1 MKISYIMPRYNESEG
16 VVERALTSFDMQQMV
31 KFDDFNIIIVDDHSK
46 RRLSESFLN
55 RFKNIHIEYF
65 YLDRNV
71 GPSGARQVG
80 INNSRADYI
89 GFCDADDMLF
99 DSVSV
104 ANMVQ
109 LTDKN
114 PDIIIT
120 CGFEEQEHD
129 GRPFLIRKGNDMIF
143 MHGKAIRIEFL
154 MNNGIAF
161 DESLRVH
168 EDSNILSKCFAMTDN
183 IVNSDITT
191 YIWKNNKNSI
201 TRRNNA
207 SYTSDSLAEYVHA
220 MELSLR
226 YIKENASEDTLRL
239 RVSGLV
245 AYIYGVLNARYF
257 DKSYT
262 EDVEKITSE
271 VVSKYIKEIQEAPYE
286 YWIEAMRIHSGDIFN
301 AQISAKETLTQ
312 FINRMYQMKQE
323 KNN

>member
-16 VVERALTSFDMQQMV
+16 VVARALTSFDMQQMV

-80 INNSRADYI
+80 INNSRSDYI

-99 DSVSV
+99 DNVSV
-104 ANMVQ
+104 ANMLQ
-109 LTDKN
+109 LTEKN

-143 MHGKAIRIEFL
+143 MHGKAIRREFL
-154 MNNGIAF
+154 MSNGIAF

-168 EDSNILSKCFAMTDN
+168 EDSNILSNCFAMTDN
-183 IVNSDITT
+183 IINSDITT

-301 AQISAKETLTQ
+301 AQVSAKETLTQ

>member
-16 VVERALTSFDMQQMV
+16 VVARALTSFDMQQMV

-80 INNSRADYI
+80 INNSRSDYI

-104 ANMVQ
+104 ANMAQ
-109 LTDKN
+109 LTEKN
-114 PDIIIT
+114 PDIVIT
-120 CGFEEQEHD
+120 CGFEEQEQD

-143 MHGKAIRIEFL
+143 MHGKAIRREFL

-168 EDSNILSKCFAMTDN
+168 EDSNILSNCFAMTNN

-191 YIWKNNKNSI
+191 YIWKYNKNSI

-226 YIKENASEDTLRL
+226 YIKENASEDTLQL

-262 EDVEKITSE
+262 EAVEKITSE
-271 VVSKYIKEIQEAPYE
+271 VVTKYIKEIQEAPYE
-286 YWIEAMRIHSGDIFN
+286 YWVEAMRIHAGDIFN
-301 AQISAKETLTQ
+301 AHICAKETLSQ
-312 FINRMYQMKQE
+312 FVDRMYR
-323 KNN
+323 